1 MLTTKKVTIIY
12 AEDSKSISHLV
23 KSKLISEGYDVT
35 HFENGIGVVEAVKS
49 SAPTLVILDKEMPLK
64 DGMAVLEELKQ
75 IPETKDIPI
84 IMFTTKK
91 EQETVLRCIQLGV
104 TDYIIKDSLA
114 ISNLLPRIRKYIK

>member
-35 HFENGIGVVEAVKS
+35 HFENGVGVVEAVKS

-114 ISNLLPRIRKYIK
+114 ISNLLPRIKKYIQ

>member
-1 MLTTKKVTIIY
+1 MLSTKKATIIY

-23 KSKLISEGYDVT
+23 KSKLISEGYEVT
-35 HFENGIGVVEAVKS
+35 HFENGVGVVETVKS
-49 SAPTLVILDKEMPLK
+49 SMPSLVILDKEMPLK
-64 DGMAVLEELKQ
+64 DGMTVLEELKQ
-75 IPETKDIPI
+75 IPETKDIPV

>member
-1 MLTTKKVTIIY
+1 MLTTKKATIIY

-35 HFENGIGVVEAVKS
+35 HFENGVGVVEAVKLS
-49 SAPTLVILDKEMPLK
+49 TPTLVILDKEMPLK
-64 DGMAVLEELKQ
+64 DGMEVLEELKQ
-75 IPETKDIPI
+75 IPETKDIPV

>member
-35 HFENGIGVVEAVKS
+35 HFENGVGVVEAVKS

-114 ISNLLPRIRKYIK
+114 ISNLLPRIKKYIK

>member
-1 MLTTKKVTIIY
+1 MLSTKKTTIIY

-23 KSKLISEGYDVT
+23 KSKLISEGYEVT
-35 HFENGIGVVEAVKS
+35 HFENGVGVVEAVKS
-49 SAPTLVILDKEMPLK
+49 SMPTLVILDKEMPLK

-75 IPETKDIPI
+75 IPETKDIPV

>member
-35 HFENGIGVVEAVKS
+35 HFENGVGVVEAVKS